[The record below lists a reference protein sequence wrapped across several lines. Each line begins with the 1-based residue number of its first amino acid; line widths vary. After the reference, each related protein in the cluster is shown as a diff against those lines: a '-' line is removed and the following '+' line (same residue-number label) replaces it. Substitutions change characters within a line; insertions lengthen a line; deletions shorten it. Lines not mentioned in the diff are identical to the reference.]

1 MSLIEVTGLNHRYG
15 ERAILENINLSV
27 DRGEVFALIGP
38 TGAGKTVIAEHVIT
52 DCLAKEKIN
61 YNL

>member
-15 ERAILENINLSV
+15 EQAILENINLSV

-38 TGAGKTVIAEHVIT
+38 TGA
-52 DCLAKEKIN
+52 
-61 YNL
+61 